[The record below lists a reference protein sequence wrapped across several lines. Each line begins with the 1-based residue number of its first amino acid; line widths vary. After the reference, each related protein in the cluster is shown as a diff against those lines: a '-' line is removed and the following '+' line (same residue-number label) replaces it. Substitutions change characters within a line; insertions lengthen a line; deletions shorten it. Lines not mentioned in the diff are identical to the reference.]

1 MTNYNYFV
9 QTESSPSISVSRG
22 EKVISSGR
30 FYSAVE
36 TSRMVCSQVSHLRPD
51 MEEVRLVLHET
62 RGW

>member
-1 MTNYNYFV
+1 M

-22 EKVISSGR
+22 EEVISSGR

-51 MEEVRLVLHET
+51 TEEVRLVLHET

>member
-1 MTNYNYFV
+1 M

-22 EKVISSGR
+22 EEVISSGR

-36 TSRMVCSQVSHLRPD
+36 TSRMVCSQVSHLSD
-51 MEEVRLVLHET
+51 TEEVRLVLHET